1 MVQTWPQ
8 LIGFKTPG
16 AKIAIPRARSRMRGR
31 SDYTSWLPVVTQS
44 GEVGVACVL
53 ETTSLMRHARSAQN
67 LDRSRL
73 GDNRITLA

>member
-1 MVQTWPQ
+1 
-8 LIGFKTPG
+8 
-16 AKIAIPRARSRMRGR
+16 MRGR

-53 ETTSLMRHARSAQN
+53 ETTSLMRHARSAKN